1 MIKLQRRRAVA
12 HVPKRFQQPKLN
24 VAAATLATIYYD
36 AQIAGKFT
44 FDSSAWKPAKGALK
58 IDTGGKCAY
67 CETSTEVVAHGDVEH
82 FRPKSIYWWLAFV
95 FDNYLFSCQICN
107 QTYKGDRFPKAG
119 AALAPPPMPPVLPT
133 GPALTTLLASL
144 ILDATQVAD
153 AQVAALW
160 SAEDADLPHPYYEDP
175 EALFVYEADDTN
187 REVWLRS
194 AGGARADRALAAV
207 ETVLGLNRE
216 ELRRLRYAEYRPL
229 VIINASLPHL
239 TLSLR
244 RDAITELRVQQG
256 RTQPFAGM
264 KRHYARAWG
273 LPGPF

>member
-1 MIKLQRRRAVA
+1 MIKLQRRRKAA
-12 HVPKRFQQPKLN
+12 HVPKRFQQPKLDE
-24 VAAATLATIYYD
+24 AASALATIYYD
-36 AQIAGKFT
+36 AQTSGKFA
-44 FDSSAWKPAKGALK
+44 FESKAWKPAKGALK

-82 FRPKSIYWWLAFV
+82 FRPKSIYWWLAFA

-107 QTYKGDRFPKAG
+107 QTFKGDRFPTGGPTLAPPVMPVALPAG
-119 AALAPPPMPPVLPT
+119 AALK
-133 GPALTTLLASL
+133 TLLASL
-144 ILDATQVAD
+144 VLDATLLSD
-153 AQVAALW
+153 AQIQALW

-175 EALFVYEADDTN
+175 EGLFVYEADDLN

-194 AGGARADRALAAV
+194 AGGARADRALAAA

-216 ELRRLRYAEYRPL
+216 ELRRLRYADYKPL
-229 VIINASLPHL
+229 LIINASLPHL
-239 TLSLR
+239 TAALKR
-244 RDAITELRVQQG
+244 EAITELRVQQG

-264 KRHYARAWG
+264 KRYYARAWG